1 MTCYF
6 GGNHPAVLDEW
17 VYVNLFNNNE
27 HPCIYHRERII
38 KGYLNSWRYVEMPCI
53 DTCICYCCTV
63 CIKIT
68 NPEIA
73 LIPSQNTENN
83 TESLNKR
90 SDVLCMFYIIY
101 TTYLYIWLYIYDTD
115 IVIQLYILYIYI
127 YMFLAHIDEIIW
139 YEKWNQRI
147 RACIPRQVTVR
158 ATKMILLPRP
168 SLSEGGA
175 HLNQLQSNCEGIPF
189 DTICY
194 DAIG

>member
-127 YMFLAHIDEIIW
+127 YVQLYMYRIIRHMASFDG
-139 YEKWNQRI
+139 Y
-147 RACIPRQVTVR
+147 CIPKVWKADRF
-158 ATKMILLPRP
+158 
-168 SLSEGGA
+168 
-175 HLNQLQSNCEGIPF
+175 QSAQDQDF
-189 DTICY
+189 
-194 DAIG
+194 